1 MTCFNMAA
9 TLVHGESL
17 CQRVLMAM
25 ESQIHILYS
34 VNETCPADGVCIRC
48 HNLTQLGTE
57 YCNGQA
63 EPAQGFLKK
72 LKNWL
77 SFSWDGKNFLEA

>member
-1 MTCFNMAA
+1 
-9 TLVHGESL
+9 
-17 CQRVLMAM
+17 MAM

-34 VNETCPADGVCIRC
+34 INKTCAADGVCIGCLNR
-48 HNLTQLGTE
+48 TQLGTE
-57 YCNGQA
+57 FANGQA
-63 EPAQGFLKK
+63 EPAQEFLKQ